1 MTRLTDGELARV
13 ATGLESDRFERRRSL
28 DRRSLRRNL
37 CAFANDLPGRGEVGL
52 LLIGVEPDG
61 RCSHTVI
68 DDDLLRAISSAGDDG
83 HFLPTPSF
91 VVEKRR
97 LGDGE
102 IAAVFVEPAPFPP
115 VRYRGRAWVRVGPTV
130 RQATPDEERRLG
142 ERGTARD
149 LPFDQ
154 RPCPGATV
162 ADLDDRFL
170 REHYLPHAV
179 PADALAGTAPPFEAQ
194 LRSLRLLA
202 PRDRSPNRGALLAFG
217 HDPLDWLP
225 GAYVEFARIEGR
237 EVSDP
242 VRYRQKITGRP
253 SEVLREVEKL
263 IRLTI
268 QVATQ
273 VAGVELETRRP
284 DYPARALDQLVRN
297 AVIHRSYESSRPV
310 RVYWYS
316 DRVEILSPGGLYG
329 TVSEEEFGDGVTD
342 YRNPLIAEIMENLGL
357 ARRLGVG
364 LPTARKA
371 LRDNGNP
378 PPEFA
383 SSPVAV
389 CATVR
394 PKR

>member
-1 MTRLTDGELARV
+1 MTRLTDGELARI
-13 ATGLESDRFERRRSL
+13 AAGLESDRFERRRSL

-37 CAFANDLPGRGEVGL
+37 CAFANDLPGRGEAGL

-61 RCSHTVI
+61 RCANTVI
-68 DDDLLRAISSAGDDG
+68 DDELLRAIASAGNDG
-83 HFLPTPSF
+83 NFLPTPSF

-97 LGDGE
+97 LADGE
-102 IAAVFVEPAPFPP
+102 VAAVFVEPAPYPP

-154 RPCPGATV
+154 RPCPGATP

-170 REHYLPHAV
+170 REHYLPRAV
-179 PADALAGTAPPFEAQ
+179 PADALAGNAPPFEAR

-202 PRDRSPNRGALLAFG
+202 PRDPSPNRGALLAFG

-242 VRYRQKITGRP
+242 VRYRQTITGRI
-253 SEVLREVEKL
+253 SEVLSDLEKL

-268 QVATQ
+268 QVDTRI
-273 VAGVELETRRP
+273 AGVEREVRHP
-284 DYPARALDQLVRN
+284 DYPARALAQLVRN
-297 AVIHRSYESSRPV
+297 AVMHRSYESDRPV
-310 RVYWYS
+310 RMYWYS

-329 TVSEEEFGDGVTD
+329 KVGEEAFGEGATD
-342 YRNPLIAEIMENLGL
+342 YRNPLVAEIMENLGL
-357 ARRLGVG
+357 ARRVG
-364 LPTARKA
+364 LGIPTARKT
-371 LRDNGNP
+371 LEDNGNP

-383 SSPVAV
+383 FSPVAV